1 MRKILII
8 AVLLSL
14 LGAGNWLASRPIAH
28 SPGILVADAPRQ
40 TPPADATPLAHD
52 DYRITPRA
60 DFDIKARVLSRADY
74 RMDADSSLAPMD
86 LALGWGRMS
95 DTAVIEQLD
104 MEQSARFYTY
114 RWKDS
119 PPIPPAE
126 ITRSSANMHL
136 IPADD
141 AIARDLGR
149 IRKGDIVRLRGR
161 LVSAD
166 RTDGY
171 RWMSSLTRE
180 DSGGG
185 ACELVFVDAVERR

>member
-1 MRKILII
+1 M
-8 AVLLSL
+8 LLSL
-14 LGAGNWLASRPIAH
+14 LGAGNWLAHRPITH
-28 SPGILVADAPRQ
+28 SPGILVADAPQQ
-40 TPPADATPLAHD
+40 TPPADGTPFAHGDYQITPL
-52 DYRITPRA
+52 A
-60 DFDIKARVLSRADY
+60 DFDIEARVLSRADY
-74 RMDADSSLAPMD
+74 RMDSGSSLAPMD

-95 DTAVIEQLD
+95 DTAVIDQLD

-141 AIARDLGR
+141 GIERDLDR
-149 IRKGDIVRLRGR
+149 IREGDIVRLRGR
-161 LVSAD
+161 LVSAA
-166 RTDGY
+166 RTDGF
-171 RWMSSLTRE
+171 RWASSLTRE

-185 ACELVFVDAVERR
+185 ACELVLVDAVERL

>member
-1 MRKILII
+1 MRKILIV

-14 LGAGNWLASRPIAH
+14 LGAGNWLAHRPIAH
-28 SPGILVADAPRQ
+28 SPGILVVDVPQQ
-40 TPPADATPLAHD
+40 TPPADATPFAHD
-52 DYRITPRA
+52 DYRITPLA
-60 DFDIKARVLSRADY
+60 DFDIKARVLSRANY
-74 RMDADSSLAPMD
+74 RMDAGSSLAPMD

-95 DTAVIEQLD
+95 DTVVIDQLD

-141 AIARDLGR
+141 AIARDLAR
-149 IRKGDIVRLRGR
+149 IRQGDIVRLRGR
-161 LVSAD
+161 LVSAE
-166 RTDGY
+166 RADGY
-171 RWMSSLTRE
+171 RWTSSLTRE
-180 DSGGG
+180 DTGGG
-185 ACELVFVDAVERR
+185 ACELVFVDAVDRL